1 MHRNVNSLIGS
12 RMVASDG
19 EMGKVEEFYFDDQ
32 VWIIVYFV
40 VKTGNWL
47 SSRKVLISPYAL
59 IRGTHRSDTFPV
71 NLTREQ
77 IKNSPDI
84 DTELPVSRQQEIALH
99 KHYPWQSYWGTGFYE
114 GGIWGIVTPPVVD
127 PLPLKAAVSDL
138 HLRSIHGD
146 LHLRSTHAISGY
158 HIETTDGE
166 LGHLRDFIIDDETWH
181 IEYLVIEMHRW
192 LTGKKVLIARKHIM
206 EIQWDT
212 SKVLVDLTSH
222 ALENGTPYDESV
234 FSRPETL
241 DTVFDND
248 LLVR

>member
-84 DTELPVSRQQEIALH
+84 DTELPVSRQQ
-99 KHYPWQSYWGTGFYE
+99 
-114 GGIWGIVTPPVVD
+114 
-127 PLPLKAAVSDL
+127 
-138 HLRSIHGD
+138 
-146 LHLRSTHAISGY
+146 
-158 HIETTDGE
+158 
-166 LGHLRDFIIDDETWH
+166 
-181 IEYLVIEMHRW
+181 
-192 LTGKKVLIARKHIM
+192 
-206 EIQWDT
+206 
-212 SKVLVDLTSH
+212 
-222 ALENGTPYDESV
+222 
-234 FSRPETL
+234 
-241 DTVFDND
+241 
-248 LLVR
+248 